1 MDNMFHNQDDVYQNF
16 IKDSKEYLKTRYDLL
31 KLELLEKMS
40 KILALIVMIFIA
52 LVLILTAL
60 AYFSLALVVWME
72 NFFGSLLPGFLIVGG
87 FFLLLLI
94 VIYCLRTKLFLNPLI
109 GVLSGILFEEK
120 REEDNDE
127 QD

>member
-1 MDNMFHNQDDVYQNF
+1 MFHNQDDVYQNF